1 MGGFSG
7 LNETQKKKLPA
18 WIRAGLEKM
27 EMDKLKKEQEE
38 ERKRRTE
45 EKKRLRRLEEAEEV
59 IFWREEIKLASRYLH
74 LNHVHENIS
83 LGCSHE
89 GGQGPGEVKVRR
101 RGERG
106 KRRRGGGGGESG
118 RGKAVPI

>member
-1 MGGFSG
+1 MPSGGSGAGQFAMGGMGGFSS

-59 IFWREEIKLASRYLH
+59 SWQPTISIFKNKTKLCL
-74 LNHVHENIS
+74 V
-83 LGCSHE
+83 
-89 GGQGPGEVKVRR
+89 
-101 RGERG
+101 
-106 KRRRGGGGGESG
+106 G
-118 RGKAVPI
+118 R

>member
-59 IFWREEIKLASRYLH
+59 IYWPDNPYMSSNLH
-74 LNHVHENIS
+74 PLYT
-83 LGCSHE
+83 
-89 GGQGPGEVKVRR
+89 
-101 RGERG
+101 
-106 KRRRGGGGGESG
+106 
-118 RGKAVPI
+118 

>member
-59 IFWREEIKLASRYLH
+59 ICWPDNPYEEIKLTHTSKH
-74 LNHVHENIS
+74 I
-83 LGCSHE
+83 
-89 GGQGPGEVKVRR
+89 
-101 RGERG
+101 
-106 KRRRGGGGGESG
+106 
-118 RGKAVPI
+118 

>member
-1 MGGFSG
+1 MPSGGPGAGQFAMGGMGGFSS

-27 EMDKLKKEQEE
+27 EMDKMKKEQEE

-59 IFWREEIKLASRYLH
+59 SWKPTLSIF
-74 LNHVHENIS
+74 
-83 LGCSHE
+83 
-89 GGQGPGEVKVRR
+89 
-101 RGERG
+101 
-106 KRRRGGGGGESG
+106 
-118 RGKAVPI
+118 

>member
-1 MGGFSG
+1 MGGMGGFSS

-45 EKKRLRRLEEAEEV
+45 EKKRLS
-59 IFWREEIKLASRYLH
+59 KS
-74 LNHVHENIS
+74 
-83 LGCSHE
+83 
-89 GGQGPGEVKVRR
+89 GQVKVV
-101 RGERG
+101 E
-106 KRRRGGGGGESG
+106 
-118 RGKAVPI
+118 

>member
-1 MGGFSG
+1 MGGMGGFSS

-59 IFWREEIKLASRYLH
+59 SKTSLCWHLNKDFYLTPYSLFLVGDDMYLH
-74 LNHVHENIS
+74 VIIR
-83 LGCSHE
+83 
-89 GGQGPGEVKVRR
+89 K
-101 RGERG
+101 
-106 KRRRGGGGGESG
+106 
-118 RGKAVPI
+118 

>member
-59 IFWREEIKLASRYLH
+59 ICWSDNPYTSSNLH
-74 LNHVHENIS
+74 PLYIYITS
-83 LGCSHE
+83 MRIFL
-89 GGQGPGEVKVRR
+89 
-101 RGERG
+101 
-106 KRRRGGGGGESG
+106 
-118 RGKAVPI
+118 

>member
-1 MGGFSG
+1 MGGMGGFSS

-59 IFWREEIKLASRYLH
+59 SWQPTISNKH
-74 LNHVHENIS
+74 LLKQNKTLPRWDVTQIVACHHWQNNY
-83 LGCSHE
+83 CK
-89 GGQGPGEVKVRR
+89 VKHYKSV
-101 RGERG
+101 
-106 KRRRGGGGGESG
+106 SSS
-118 RGKAVPI
+118 